1 MLKNKMKKNYRIGI
15 KVEKD
20 LVENLKYEANTLG
33 LTFSDICRQKLKK
46 NHQLIKIELILETIL
61 KEMGKQNEN

>member
-1 MLKNKMKKNYRIGI
+1 MKKNYMIGI

-20 LVENLKYEANTLG
+20 VAESLKSEASTLG
-33 LTFSDICRQKLKK
+33 LNFSEICRQKLNK

-61 KEMGKQNEN
+61 KELKKQNEN